1 MRPFYSTLTPTHI
14 YTYAATLL
22 EPYLQWHDYGPKC
35 TVKVLLQVLFYAAG
49 HLCSVFAACSQL
61 RTAPSDQAVR
71 NALTALC
78 PDPVS
83 LEQRL
88 NRLFAAQIPKGLRK
102 RPQRVA
108 IDLTLVPY
116 PSQPHQRL
124 EEIYRSQA
132 KSGTTHFHAYAT
144 AYIVR
149 RGQRFTVAL
158 IRVEYGTAMVE
169 VLKRLLHLLRQAG
182 IRPRLLLLD
191 RGFYSV
197 AAIRYLYRARY
208 PFVMPVVRHGRAAN
222 DPRGPSGTNVF
233 AAAKCSGW
241 YTYTLTN
248 ADKQTAIVLI
258 CVHCRNWQGQR
269 GRHGRQT
276 LAYAC
281 WGIGTHSTAWV
292 YQTYRRRFGIETSYR
307 QLHEAHIKTSTRD
320 PTLRLLF
327 IGIALILRNIWV
339 WVHYQLL
346 ATPCHGGRKL
356 NLGLLPF
363 KTLLLWLAY
372 LAVQTFGI
380 VDSVALAQAP

>member
-1 MRPFYSTLTPTHI
+1 MRPPYSTLTPTHI
-14 YTYAATLL
+14 YDYAANLL

-35 TVKVLLQVLFYAAG
+35 TVKALLQVLFYAAG

-71 NALTALC
+71 DALTALC
-78 PDPVS
+78 PDPTP

-108 IDLTLVPY
+108 IDLTLIPY
-116 PSQPHQRL
+116 PGQPHQRV

-149 RGQRFTVAL
+149 RGQRFTAAL

-197 AAIRYLYRARY
+197 AVIRYLYRARY
-208 PFVMPVVRHGRAAN
+208 PFIMPVVRHGRAAD
-222 DPRGPSGTNVF
+222 DPRGPSGTQVF
-233 AAAKCSGW
+233 AATKCSGW

-248 ADKQTAIVLI
+248 ADKHTATVSI

-269 GRHGRQT
+269 GRQGRQT
-276 LAYAC
+276 LVYAC
-281 WGIGTHSTAWV
+281 WGMGTPSTAWV

-307 QLHEAHIKTSTRD
+307 QLNEARIKTTTRD
-320 PTLRLLF
+320 PALRLLF
-327 IGIALILRNIWV
+327 VAIALILRNVWV
-339 WVHYQLL
+339 WVHHQLL
-346 ATPCHGGRKL
+346 ATPRRGGRKL

-363 KTLLLWLAY
+363 KMLLLWLAY
-372 LAVQTFGI
+372 LAVLTFGI
-380 VDSVALAQAP
+380 VDRVAVAQAP